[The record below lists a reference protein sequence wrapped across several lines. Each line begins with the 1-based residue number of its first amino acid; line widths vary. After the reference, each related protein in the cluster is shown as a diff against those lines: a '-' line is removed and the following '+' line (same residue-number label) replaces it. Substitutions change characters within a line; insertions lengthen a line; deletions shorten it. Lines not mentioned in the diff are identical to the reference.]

1 MEKGGIEEGSKGEL
15 QLTYDNGEDG
25 EDYTSNDDL
34 HSTLLPPHLLCQEPG
49 TSSEM
54 SGALSQIL

>member
-15 QLTYDNGEDG
+15 KLTYDNGEDG

-34 HSTLLPPHLLCQEPG
+34 HSTLLPPHLL
-49 TSSEM
+49 
-54 SGALSQIL
+54 